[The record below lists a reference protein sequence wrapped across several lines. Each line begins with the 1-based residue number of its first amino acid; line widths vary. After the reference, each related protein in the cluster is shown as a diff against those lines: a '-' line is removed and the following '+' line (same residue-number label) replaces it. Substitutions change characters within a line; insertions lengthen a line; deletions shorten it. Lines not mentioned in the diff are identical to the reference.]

1 MPSLLIICQ
10 VYPPDPAAVGQHVAD
25 VAEEMVR
32 RGWSVRVWTSARGYE
47 DPRVRY
53 PAREVRAGVQVRRLP
68 LSSFGKGSIVVR
80 LVAQALFM
88 IQATVRALFAPGASA
103 ILVSTSPPFA
113 GFGGCLV
120 AVLRRL
126 PLVWWV
132 MDINPDQMVESG
144 RLRARSLVA
153 RVFEWMN
160 RRTLNAARDVIV
172 LDRFMRE
179 RIAAKAPVAEKI
191 HVVPAWPHDN
201 LLEDVPPDR
210 NPFRRA
216 HGLDGS
222 FVVMYS
228 GNHAYSTPL
237 GTLLEAAD
245 RLRHVAGLTF
255 VFVGGGVVKREID
268 EMVAREAPPNIV
280 TLPYQPLAEI
290 RYSLSAADVH
300 VVSIANEGVGVVHP
314 CKIYG
319 ALAIGRPVIALAPR
333 ASYAADILADH
344 DVGWLVEHGDV
355 DGLER
360 LLAGLPALPRDRL
373 EALGRTARE
382 ASRTHYSRDAHLGRV
397 CDIIEGRAVPQPS
410 SYRPADP
417 PHAVAGPTA

>member
-1 MPSLLIICQ
+1 MPGLLIICQ

-47 DPRVRY
+47 DPQVRY
-53 PAREVRAGVQVRRLP
+53 PRHEVRAGVRVRRLP
-68 LSSFGKGSIVVR
+68 LSSFGKRSIAVR
-80 LVAQALFM
+80 LLAQGLFM
-88 IQATVRALFAPGASA
+88 LQATVCAILAPGASA

-120 AVLRRL
+120 ALVRRL

-144 RLRARSLVA
+144 RLRPRSVVA
-153 RVFEWMN
+153 RVFDWMN
-160 RRTLNAARDVIV
+160 RRTLYAARDVIV
-172 LDRFMRE
+172 LDRFMRD
-179 RIAAKAPVAEKI
+179 RIAAKAAVDDRI
-191 HVVPAWPHDN
+191 HVVPPWPHDN
-201 LLEDVPPDR
+201 LLEDVPHDR

-216 HGLDGS
+216 HGLDRA

-228 GNHAYSTPL
+228 GNHGYSTPL
-237 GTLLEAAD
+237 GTLLEAAA
-245 RLRHVAGLTF
+245 RLRHLPNLKF

-268 EMVAREAPPNIV
+268 EMVARESPPNIV

-333 ASYAADILADH
+333 SSYAADILATN

-355 DGLER
+355 DGLEG
-360 LLAGLPALPRDRL
+360 LLAGLQSLPSGRL
-373 EALGRTARE
+373 EVLGRAARE
-382 ASRTHYSRDAHLGRV
+382 AAGTHYSRARQLGRV
-397 CDIIEGRAVPQPS
+397 CDIIEGRAGPQTPQHRS
-410 SYRPADP
+410 AGCST
-417 PHAVAGPTA
+417 AVAGRTA